1 MFDVILWQINI
12 CYCWQVFG
20 EPFFRNTDDAGPIL
34 ESKGMGPIF
43 QKKKK
48 RGTKK
53 GKIFENL
60 GKNVQNLK
68 IFWKRED
75 DCVRL
80 LHTIKL
86 LE

>member
-1 MFDVILWQINI
+1 MFDVILWKINI

-48 RGTKK
+48 GGTKK
-53 GKIFENL
+53 GK
-60 GKNVQNLK
+60 GR
-68 IFWKRED
+68 WED
-75 DCVRL
+75 DCDEKGKMIVCDYC
-80 LHTIKL
+80 IQ
-86 LE
+86 